1 MLEIIYFCAPSIHDM
16 NQFLPAV
23 DSIAFSLLIALAGFT
38 LVQLFYFWAIF
49 SRLAFYRKQEKGN
62 DRQPVSVV
70 ICARNEYHN
79 LRRNLPMILEQDYP
93 EFEVVVVN
101 DSSDDDTA
109 YYLKNLSATH
119 KHLSIVHIHQNLNF
133 FSGKKFPLSIGIKS
147 AKYNLV
153 LLTDA
158 DCRPASPLWLRLM
171 QSGFVNKTD
180 IVLGYGRY
188 EPKPGILNK
197 LIRFDTVWV
206 AMQYLSYALA
216 RSAYMGVGR
225 NLSYRKSLF
234 YQANGFIYHYKI
246 KSGDDDLF
254 INKVAT
260 PENTRIEIS
269 QEAHTISEPKTDFG
283 SWFRQKRRHLSTG
296 RHYKM
301 KHKLMLGGFITSQI
315 LFFVFFILSLL
326 YFQNIYA
333 AFTLYS
339 LRMISALLIFK
350 KVLNKL
356 SEKNL
361 LLYLLMFEVVFIVL
375 NPIFALSAAIT
386 KQYRWR

>member
-1 MLEIIYFCAPSIHDM
+1 MI
-16 NQFLPAV
+16 QFLPAPG
-23 DSIAFSLLIALAGFT
+23 SPAFYLLVAFAFAT
-38 LVQLFYFWAIF
+38 VVQLIYFWVIF
-49 SRLAFYRKQEKGN
+49 SRLAFYRKQEKGSE
-62 DRQPVSVV
+62 RLPVSVV

-79 LRRNLPMILEQDYP
+79 LKRNLPMILEQDYP

-109 YYLKNLSATH
+109 YLLKSLSATYP
-119 KHLSIVHIHQNLNF
+119 HLSIVHIPQNLNF

-147 AKYNLV
+147 ARYELV

-171 QSGFVNKTD
+171 QSGFTSKTE

-188 EPKPGILNK
+188 EPKPGFLNK

-206 AMQYLSYALA
+206 AMQYLSFALF

-234 YQANGFIYHYKI
+234 YKANGFIYHYKI

-254 INKVAT
+254 INQVAT

-269 QEAHTISEPKTDFG
+269 PEAHTISEPKSDLT

-301 KHKLMLGGFITSQI
+301 RHKLMLGGFISSQI
-315 LFFVFFILSLL
+315 LFFAFFILSLL

-333 AFTLYS
+333 ALSLYS
-339 LRMISALLIFK
+339 LRMISALVIFK

-361 LLYLLMFEVVFIVL
+361 LLYLLLFELVFILL
-375 NPIFALSAAIT
+375 NPVFALSAAIT
-386 KQYRWR
+386 KQHRWR